1 MATITQIVD
10 VLDSNGRPI
19 LTLPFSNYVLTR
31 VLAAGVA
38 ESFTVPA
45 GAAVVVFSSNGD
57 FYANARGTAAVPAAD
72 VTDGSASE
80 LNPTSRACTPGGT
93 ISVISPYATIVTAA
107 FYAKTP

>member
-10 VLDSNGRPI
+10 VLDSNGRGI
-19 LTLPFSNYVLTR
+19 LTIPFSNYVLTR
-31 VLAAGVA
+31 VLAANTA

-57 FYANARGTAAVPAAD
+57 FYAKVGGTAAVPAAD
-72 VTDGSASE
+72 VTDGTGSE
-80 LNPTSRACTPGGT
+80 LNPTVRGCTPGSS
-93 ISVISPYATIVTAA
+93 ISVISPYATVVTAA